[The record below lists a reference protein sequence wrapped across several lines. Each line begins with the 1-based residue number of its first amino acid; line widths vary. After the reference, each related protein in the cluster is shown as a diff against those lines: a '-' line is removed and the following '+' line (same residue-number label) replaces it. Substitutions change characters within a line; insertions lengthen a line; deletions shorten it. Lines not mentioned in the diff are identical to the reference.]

1 MKKEDIEKE
10 TVRMA
15 LDMGCTEEFNKF
27 MERKA
32 EMLLSRIGNPE
43 MSVIRRLTGKYDLLT
58 ISFLVFTETQGLAGE
73 LLIESKGINPYSEAY
88 DIDISW
94 IPEPDADILQIR
106 RRMTVLIC
114 MLKEEWM
121 THYHKIKTLNVK
133 KGIYSLFV
141 FLFLIIF
148 LGSLV
153 SGQRAAMLAFSGVPA
168 VYCTVMLVRTLM
180 EYRKTKN
187 DE

>member
-15 LDMGCTEEFNKF
+15 LDMGYTEEFNKF

-32 EMLLSRIGNPE
+32 EMLLSRVGNPE
-43 MSVIRRLTGKYDLLT
+43 MSIIRRLTGKYDLLT
-58 ISFLVFTETQGLAGE
+58 ISMLVFTETQGLVGE
-73 LLIESKGINPYSEAY
+73 LLIESKGINPFSETY
-88 DIDISW
+88 DVDISW

-106 RRMTVLIC
+106 RRMAVLIC

-121 THYHKIKTLNVK
+121 THYHKIRTLNTK
-133 KGIYSLFV
+133 KGIYSLFI

-168 VYCTVMLVRTLM
+168 VYCTVMLVRTLL
-180 EYRKTKN
+180 EYRKMKDN
-187 DE
+187 G